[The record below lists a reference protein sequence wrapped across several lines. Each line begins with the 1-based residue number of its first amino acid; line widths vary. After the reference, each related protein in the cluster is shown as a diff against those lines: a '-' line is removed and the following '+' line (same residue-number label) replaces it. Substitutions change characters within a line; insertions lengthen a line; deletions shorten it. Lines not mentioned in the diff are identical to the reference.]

1 MPLDCGNQKTDE
13 PSESRI
19 APGFGQ
25 LRPLGN
31 DGFGVGYRSPPTC
44 GTVHWK
50 NSMRRIFLDTEF
62 TQFRDGQLLS
72 LGLVTDDGH
81 ELYVE
86 IADSARHARASDFCR
101 DEVISQFGLLPGTA
115 VRDDAA
121 AGARVANW
129 LDSFEYPLAIS
140 YDYKLDWRF
149 FEGALRAAGQWQA
162 LASKL
167 RAEDVAGVAAPG
179 TPGEAAQ
186 NAVFDASNLPRR
198 HHALVDARAL
208 RAAWQASSMQG

>member
-1 MPLDCGNQKTDE
+1 ML
-13 PSESRI
+13 
-19 APGFGQ
+19 
-25 LRPLGN
+25 
-31 DGFGVGYRSPPTC
+31 
-44 GTVHWK
+44 
-50 NSMRRIFLDTEF
+50 RIFLDTEF

-72 LGLVTDDGH
+72 LGMVTDDGH

-86 IADSARHARASDFCR
+86 VADPIRQARASEFCR
-101 DEVISQFGLLPGTA
+101 HSVISQFGLVPGSA

-121 AGARVANW
+121 VGARVADW
-129 LDSFEYPLAIS
+129 LSAFTPPVAIA

-149 FEGALRAAGQWQA
+149 FESALRAAGQWQA

-179 TPGEAAQ
+179 TPGESAQ
-186 NAVFDASNLPRR
+186 NAVFESSTSPCR

-208 RAAWQASSMQG
+208 RAAWQAGSIQS

>member
-1 MPLDCGNQKTDE
+1 
-13 PSESRI
+13 
-19 APGFGQ
+19 
-25 LRPLGN
+25 
-31 DGFGVGYRSPPTC
+31 
-44 GTVHWK
+44 
-50 NSMRRIFLDTEF
+50 MRRIFLDTEF

-86 IADSARHARASDFCR
+86 VADPTRQACASEFCR
-101 DEVISQFGLLPGTA
+101 HSVISQFGLVPGSA

-121 AGARVANW
+121 VGARVADW
-129 LDSFEYPLAIS
+129 LSSFEHPVAIA

-149 FEGALRAAGQWQA
+149 FENALRAAGQWQA

-179 TPGEAAQ
+179 SPAERAQ
-186 NAVFDASNLPRR
+186 NAVFDGSSSPGR

-208 RAAWQASSMQG
+208 RAAWLASPIQS

>member
-1 MPLDCGNQKTDE
+1 
-13 PSESRI
+13 
-19 APGFGQ
+19 
-25 LRPLGN
+25 
-31 DGFGVGYRSPPTC
+31 
-44 GTVHWK
+44 
-50 NSMRRIFLDTEF
+50 MRRIFLDTEF

-72 LGLVTDDGH
+72 LGLVTDDGD

-86 IADSARHARASDFCR
+86 VADLTRQAQASDFCK
-101 DEVISQFGLLPGTA
+101 DVVITQFGLVPGAA

-121 AGARVANW
+121 VGARVANW
-129 LDSFEYPLAIS
+129 LGSFEHPVAIS
-140 YDYKLDWRF
+140 YDHKLDWRF
-149 FEGALRAAGQWQA
+149 FESSLRAAGQWQA

-186 NAVFDASNLPRR
+186 NAVFDASNSPSR

-208 RAAWQASSMQG
+208 RAAWLRAVTAGMARALGIPRSE

>member
-1 MPLDCGNQKTDE
+1 M
-13 PSESRI
+13 
-19 APGFGQ
+19 
-25 LRPLGN
+25 
-31 DGFGVGYRSPPTC
+31 
-44 GTVHWK
+44 H
-50 NSMRRIFLDTEF
+50 RIFLDTEF

-72 LGLVTDDGH
+72 LGLVTEDGH

-86 IADSARHARASDFCR
+86 VADLTRQAQASDFCK
-101 DEVISQFGLLPGTA
+101 DVVITQFGLVPGAA

-121 AGARVANW
+121 VGARVATW
-129 LDSFEYPLAIS
+129 LGSVGHPVTIS

-162 LASKL
+162 LASNL

-179 TPGEAAQ
+179 TPGEAVQ
-186 NAVFDASNLPRR
+186 NAVFDISSSPSR

-208 RAAWQASSMQG
+208 RAAWLASSTQR